1 MRFNGSHFT
10 VKLWVRSHR
19 NGSRQEFGCP
29 TITNMTHEPAG
40 INSIA
45 GNDTFDV
52 IAQVCG
58 GESQLAPTLIAVFN
72 RPADA
77 VKMSQHTSGP

>member
-1 MRFNGSHFT
+1 MRFNGSYFP
-10 VKLWVRSHR
+10 VKLRVRAHR
-19 NGSRQEFGCP
+19 NGGRQEFSCP
-29 TITNMTHEPAG
+29 TITNMTDEPAG
-40 INSIA
+40 INSIS

-72 RPADA
+72 RPADS
-77 VKMSQHTSGP
+77 VKMSQHASGP